1 MAEITAKLVKELR
14 EKSGAGV
21 MDAKK
26 ALVEVEGDIEK
37 AIELLR
43 EKGMAKAAKKADRVA
58 AEGLTGVYVNGN
70 VAAVVEVNAETD
82 FVAKNEQFLALLDTV
97 RDVLLTEKPA
107 DLDAALACTVNGET
121 VADII
126 TTATATIG
134 EKITLRR
141 FAVVE
146 KADDEF
152 FGAYMHMGG
161 KVSALVVLK
170 GKEDAKVAKD
180 IAMQVASMNPQY
192 VSRNDMPAEVVEHE
206 RKVQTEIVKNDE
218 KLASKPEKVLAG
230 IIEGKVS
237 KNLKDSCLVEQE
249 FFLNPDQKVGQY
261 LKESGVEVPS
271 FVRYAVGE
279 GIEKREDNFAEEVMS
294 QAFGK

>member
-1 MAEITAKLVKELR
+1 MITAQMVKELR
-14 EKSGAGV
+14 EKTGAGM
-21 MDAKK
+21 MDCKK
-26 ALVEVEGDIEK
+26 ALTECDGDMAKSIDW
-37 AIELLR
+37 LR
-43 EKGMAKAAKKADRVA
+43 EKGIAKAAKKSDRIA
-58 AEGLTGVYVNGN
+58 AEGLTRVAVEGN
-70 VAAVVEVNAETD
+70 TGIVFEVNSETD

-161 KVSALVVLK
+161 KISALVVLK

-230 IIEGKVS
+230 IIKGKVS

>member
-1 MAEITAKLVKELR
+1 MITAQMVKELR
-14 EKSGAGV
+14 EKTGAGM
-21 MDAKK
+21 MDCKK
-26 ALVEVEGDIEK
+26 ALTECDGDMAKSIDW
-37 AIELLR
+37 LR
-43 EKGMAKAAKKADRVA
+43 EKGIAKAAKKSDRIA
-58 AEGLTGVYVNGN
+58 AEGLTRVAVEGN
-70 VAAVVEVNAETD
+70 TGIVFEVNSETD

-161 KVSALVVLK
+161 KISALVVLK

-249 FFLNPDQKVGQY
+249 FFLNPDQKVGQC

>member
-1 MAEITAKLVKELR
+1 MITAQMVKELR
-14 EKSGAGV
+14 EKTGAGM
-21 MDAKK
+21 MDCKK
-26 ALVEVEGDIEK
+26 ALTECDGDMAKSIDW
-37 AIELLR
+37 LR
-43 EKGMAKAAKKADRVA
+43 EKGIAKAAKKSDRIA
-58 AEGLTGVYVNGN
+58 AEGLTRVAVEGNTGVVF
-70 VAAVVEVNAETD
+70 EVNSETD
-82 FVAKNEQFLALLDTV
+82 FVAKNEQFLGLLDTV
-97 RDVLLTEKPA
+97 KDVLLTEKPA

-121 VADII
+121 IADII

-161 KVSALVVLK
+161 KISALVVLK

-180 IAMQVASMNPQY
+180 LAMQVASMSPQY
-192 VSRNDMPAEVVEHE
+192 VSRDDMPAEVVEHE
-206 RKVQTEIVKNDE
+206 RKVQTEIVRNDE

>member
-1 MAEITAKLVKELR
+1 MITAQMVKELR
-14 EKSGAGV
+14 EKTGAGM
-21 MDAKK
+21 MDCKK
-26 ALVEVEGDIEK
+26 ALTECDGDMAKSIDW
-37 AIELLR
+37 LR
-43 EKGMAKAAKKADRVA
+43 EKGIAKAAKKSDRIA
-58 AEGLTGVYVNGN
+58 AEGLTRVAVEGNTGVVF
-70 VAAVVEVNAETD
+70 EVNSETD
-82 FVAKNEQFLALLDTV
+82 FVAKNEQFLGLLDTV
-97 RDVLLTEKPA
+97 KDVLLAAKPA

-121 VADII
+121 IADII
-126 TTATATIG
+126 TSATATIG
-134 EKITLRR
+134 EKISLRR
-141 FAVVE
+141 FAIVE

-161 KVSALVVLK
+161 KISALVVLK

-180 IAMQVASMNPQY
+180 IAMQVASMSPQY

>member
-1 MAEITAKLVKELR
+1 MITAQMVKELR
-14 EKSGAGV
+14 EKTGAGM
-21 MDAKK
+21 MDCKK
-26 ALVEVEGDIEK
+26 ALTECDGDMAKSIDW
-37 AIELLR
+37 LR
-43 EKGMAKAAKKADRVA
+43 EKGIAKAAKKSDRIA
-58 AEGLTGVYVNGN
+58 AEGLTRVAVEGN
-70 VAAVVEVNAETD
+70 TGIVFEVNSETD
-82 FVAKNEQFLALLDTV
+82 FVAKNEQFLALLHTV

>member
-1 MAEITAKLVKELR
+1 MITAQMVKELR
-14 EKSGAGV
+14 EKTGAGM
-21 MDAKK
+21 MDCKK
-26 ALVEVEGDIEK
+26 ALTECDGDMAKSIDW
-37 AIELLR
+37 LR
-43 EKGMAKAAKKADRVA
+43 EKGIAKAAKKSDRIA
-58 AEGLTGVYVNGN
+58 AEGLTRVAVEGN
-70 VAAVVEVNAETD
+70 TGIVFEVNSETD

-121 VADII
+121 VADIV

-161 KVSALVVLK
+161 KISALVVLK